1 MTVELLWWDGCPS
14 HPEALAE
21 LQRIMR
27 EERID
32 TQVSLVEVRNDRQA
46 REERFPGSPTIR
58 IDGHDIVPPGDGEPF
73 SLTCRVYR
81 TRDGRISPVP
91 DAEDV
96 REAVRRA
103 RGR

>member
-21 LQRIMR
+21 LRRILH
-27 EERID
+27 EEG
-32 TQVSLVEVRNDRQA
+32 VGAEVELVEVTSDEQA
-46 REERFPGSPTIR
+46 RQDRFPGSPTVR
-58 IDGHDIVPPGDGEPF
+58 INGHDVVPPGDGEPF

-91 DAEDV
+91 DPEDV
-96 REAVRRA
+96 RAAVRAA
-103 RGR
+103 R